1 MIALE
6 LDVKTLLSIKVS
18 CKLGYKLVLMS
29 TIPNPALS
37 VIHQNIVASGAPFW
51 ARKIHSEVL
60 KSSNQVCIGAPVDWK
75 EYSFASLA
83 LKNISFL
90 VNLKILNSYKF

>member
-1 MIALE
+1 VIALE

-37 VIHQNIVASGAPFW
+37 VIHQNIVATEAP
-51 ARKIHSEVL
+51 
-60 KSSNQVCIGAPVDWK
+60 
-75 EYSFASLA
+75 
-83 LKNISFL
+83 
-90 VNLKILNSYKF
+90 